1 MTSKEEFTMEQV
13 AEHTKE
19 GDYWL
24 AIDGKVYDVSRF
36 AKVHPGGAGILRQF
50 AGKDCTEEFFELHK
64 AEVLRQYGGKLL
76 KGTISGAK
84 VNANTDMADYHKLD
98 VAPYSEPSAYMG
110 WQSPYYKESHKTFR
124 MKLREFVEDV
134 LKPEAVENEED
145 GEYPSIEIYEEMGKV
160 GLLASRIGKAV
171 MPVLP
176 MIPGIELEK
185 SLGVKPNEFD
195 HFHELIAHEEMG
207 RLNSPS
213 YTDGLGAGFC
223 IGLPPVAMFCPPK
236 IRDKVVPEVLLGKKR
251 ICLAI
256 SEPAAGSDVAG
267 MLTTATKT
275 PDGKH
280 YIVNGVK
287 KWITNGMFAD
297 YFCTGVRTGSGRG
310 GLSMLFISRDMGVET
325 KAVKTTYGSCA
336 GTALVIFDNV
346 KVPVE
351 NLMGLGNKGKEGQ
364 GFACIMFNFN
374 HERWFLTNNLLGM
387 ARAAVAD
394 AFMWA
399 SQRKAFGKP
408 LMDQA
413 VIRHKLANSAAA
425 LESVC
430 SYMDAVTYDMIH
442 TEGGPLNDRLGGP
455 IAMLKYQATRTC
467 WMIADDTVQILGGRG
482 ITRTG
487 MGNRVEGFKNYAK
500 YCAVY
505 GGSEEIM
512 ANLAIKQALKKFPT
526 GLSAKL

>member
-1 MTSKEEFTMEQV
+1 MSKAYSLDEV
-13 AEHTKE
+13 KAHNKP
-19 GDYWL
+19 GDMWL
-24 AIDGKVYDVSRF
+24 AIGGDVYNISRF
-36 AKVHPGGAGILRQF
+36 ADLHPGGGKVLEQLAGN
-50 AGKDCTEEFFELHK
+50 DVTEEFFSLHRK
-64 AEVLRQYGGKLL
+64 DVLANYKRLKIGSLLGSESGDRLPDANASSAVPFAEPPAFQ
-76 KGTISGAK
+76 GAK
-84 VNANTDMADYHKLD
+84 SPFYTDSHRKLQQAVRKYVTESLMP
-98 VAPYSEPSAYMG
+98 VAGQMDLA
-110 WQSPYYKESHKTFR
+110 
-124 MKLREFVEDV
+124 
-134 LKPEAVENEED
+134 
-145 GEYPSIEIYEEMGKV
+145 GEYPDKEMKQDAAMAG
-160 GLLASRIGKAV
+160 
-171 MPVLP
+171 VLVARMGP
-176 MIPGIELEK
+176 GHWLKDAKNLGIQIPGDVEPE
-185 SLGVKPNEFD
+185 EFD
-195 HFHELIAHEEMG
+195 YFHEMLAHQEVA
-207 RLNSPS
+207 R
-213 YTDGLGAGFC
+213 
-223 IGLPPVAMFCPPK
+223 IGLPGFIDGLFTGVLISLPAIFHFGSEEMKKDVGLK
-236 IRDKVVPEVLLGKKR
+236 ILTQERQS
-251 ICLAI
+251 CLAI
-256 SEPAAGSDVAG
+256 SEPYAGSDVAG
-267 MLTTATKT
+267 IKTTAEKT
-275 PDGKH
+275 PCGKY
-280 YIVNGVK
+280 YIVNGIK
-287 KWITNGMFAD
+287 KWITEGMTAD
-297 YFCTGVRTGSGRG
+297 CFVTAVRTGGPG
-310 GLSMLFISRDMGVET
+310 AKGLSLLLIDRGEGVET
-325 KAVKTTYGSCA
+325 RQIKTTYSVA
-336 GTALVIFDNV
+336 AATALVIFSDV
-346 KVPVE
+346 KVPVS
-351 NLMGLGNKGKEGQ
+351 NLLGQEGG
-364 GFACIMFNFN
+364 GFKLVMYNFN